1 MEGGPIFIAG
11 LERSGTSLA
20 YALLASH
27 PHIAMTRRTN
37 LWTYFY
43 NQFGDLG
50 KPENFERCLR
60 QMMRYKRLVKLHPDP
75 DRLRQEFRKGEPTY
89 GRLFALLEEQHAE
102 RLGKSRWGDKS
113 LNTER
118 YAQPIFEAYPNARIL
133 HMIRDPRD
141 RYASVLARW
150 EHRRGGVG
158 AGTAMWLDSIH
169 WAQRNQQRFPDRYMA
184 IRYETLVAHP
194 EETVR
199 QICAFIGEP
208 YAPEMLAMQ
217 GAPEFSQDGGNSS
230 YGSRK
235 PGTIS
240 TDSIGKYRK
249 VLSAYDIRFIQTRAR
264 EQMAAW
270 GYALEPLA
278 WTGRDQAV
286 YAARHLP
293 ISAAQFWGWRVL
305 NSVENHRGRSLPAYR
320 IVPEA
325 SAT

>member
-1 MEGGPIFIAG
+1 MERGPIFIAG

-43 NQFGDLG
+43 NQFGDLSR
-50 KPENFERCLR
+50 PANFERCLAK
-60 QMMRYKRLVKLHPDP
+60 MMRYKRLAKLQPDAEQ
-75 DRLRQEFRKGEPTY
+75 LRQAFRKGEPTY
-89 GRLFALLEEQHAE
+89 GRLFALLEEQHAQ

-118 YAQPIFEAYPNARIL
+118 YAQPIFEAYPAARIL

-158 AGTAMWLDSIH
+158 AGTAMWLDSLQ
-169 WAQRNQQRFPDRYMA
+169 WAQRNQQQFPDRYQT
-184 IRYETLVAHP
+184 IRYETLVARP
-194 EETVR
+194 EETMR

-208 YAPEMLAMQ
+208 YTPEILSME
-217 GAPEFSQDGGNSS
+217 GAPEFRNDGGNSS

-240 TDSIGKYRK
+240 TNSIGKYRK
-249 VLSAYDIRFIQTRAR
+249 VLRASDIHFIQARAKQ
-264 EQMAAW
+264 QMEPL
-270 GYALEPLA
+270 GYPLEPLA
-278 WTGRDQAV
+278 WTKWDQCV
-286 YAARHLP
+286 YAVRHLP
-293 ISAAQFWGWRVL
+293 IHSAQFWAWQLINR
-305 NSVENHRGRSLPAYR
+305 VENQRGRRLPAYR
-320 IVPEA
+320 ILPEA
-325 SAT
+325 STT